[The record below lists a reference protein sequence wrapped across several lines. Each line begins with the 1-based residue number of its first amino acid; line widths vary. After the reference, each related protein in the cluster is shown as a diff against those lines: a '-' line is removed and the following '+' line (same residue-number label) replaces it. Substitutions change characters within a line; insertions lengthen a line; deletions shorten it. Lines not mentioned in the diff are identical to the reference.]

1 MKRKIKPILLLF
13 LFIINI
19 SALVSLAYNRW
30 VKTPPSYHQ
39 QEASETL
46 ETLQEPIALNQ
57 KQLQQMK
64 DLRVALESE
73 IITIREQM
81 QNKRQALVTE
91 MNKPKP
97 DLTFIDN
104 IIDEISYLQSRI
116 QKRTIRNLMQDKKI
130 LSPSQQNRYFSMFE
144 DHVRGMGRGRGR
156 RGRAKKGLSQRRYQ

>member
-30 VKTPPSYHQ
+30 VKTPPAYHQ
-39 QEASETL
+39 QEAAETL

-81 QNKRQALVTE
+81 QNKRETLVTE
-91 MNKPKP
+91 MNKSKP
-97 DLTFIDN
+97 DLTSIDN

-130 LSPSQQNRYFSMFE
+130 LSPSQQIRYFSMFE

-156 RGRAKKGLSQRRYQ
+156 RGRVRKGLSQRRYQ